1 MSVSN
6 VSGGDYLNMVQ
17 RATRLNTV
25 NEVANARQSGQAPDM
40 EQLQASNQQVRD
52 TARETGVAL
61 YSQNLAKQTVETY
74 TKTTEQMNSSSATT
88 TTSAASSSTTENGVY
103 TFDSAAVN
111 DALQTTQKRALGVAL
126 YENLNDQAT
135 QRPEFSRP
143 DNGPVVLPVNV
154 YV

>member
-1 MSVSN
+1 MVVAN
-6 VSGGDYLNMVQ
+6 ASGNDYLNMVQ

-25 NEVANARQSGQAPDM
+25 NEVANARQSGQAVDTQ
-40 EQLQASNQQVRD
+40 QLQASNQQVRD

-74 TKTTEQMNSSSATT
+74 TKTTEQMNSSPST
-88 TTSAASSSTTENGVY
+88 TTSSSSSSTSENGVY

-111 DALQTTQKRALGVAL
+111 DALQTTQRRAAGVAL
-126 YENLNDQAT
+126 YENLSTQAS
-135 QRPEFSRP
+135 QPP
-143 DNGPVVLPVNV
+143 APGNNPVVLPVNV